1 MLVPPLMW
9 AGNAIVGRLMNNQVP
24 PMTLNLLRWVVAGI
38 LLAPLGYRVL
48 QKGGLVHAARTRLAL
63 LGLLGMFSYNSFQ
76 YLALTSSTP
85 INATLVASIMPFWM
99 LLAGRVVFGV
109 SVRRQAIVA
118 TVFTLAGVMLVLSRG
133 DWQKLLSIE
142 LVPGDAWMLLATLGW
157 TGYSWLLARPTPA
170 QAELNVHW
178 AEFLWIQILF
188 GVAWSALAA
197 GAEWWLFPALGG
209 EVPHMGWDWGVAAAL
224 LYVGVAPALIAYRC
238 WGIGVA
244 QAGPGVAVFFA
255 SLTPVFAAVMS
266 SLVLRYSPHWYHYV
280 AFALI
285 LLGIWVSSRPQ
296 RSV

>member
-24 PMTLNLLRWVVAGI
+24 PMTLNFLRWVVAGL

-48 QKGGLVHAARTRLAL
+48 RKTSLLHAARSRLLL

-85 INATLVASIMPFWM
+85 INVTLVASIMPFWM
-99 LLAGRVVFGV
+99 LLAGRLIFDVQI
-109 SVRRQAIVA
+109 RRQAVIA
-118 TVFTLAGVMLVLSRG
+118 TGFTLAGVLLVLSRG
-133 DWQKLLSIE
+133 DWHKLLSIE

-157 TGYSWLLARPTPA
+157 TGYSWLLARPTPE
-170 QAELNVHW
+170 QTDLGQNW
-178 AEFLWIQILF
+178 AEYLWIQIVV
-188 GVAWSALAA
+188 GAAWSALAV
-197 GAEWWLFPALGG
+197 GVEWWMLPALGAP
-209 EVPHMGWDWGVAAAL
+209 EPQMGWDWGVAAAL
-224 LYVGVAPALIAYRC
+224 IYVGVGPALLAYRC
-238 WGIGVA
+238 WGVGVA
-244 QAGPGVAVFFA
+244 KAGPNIAVFFA

-266 SLVLRYSPHWYHYV
+266 SVFLGDLPHWFHYV

-296 RSV
+296 RGV